1 MCGWVKL
8 YRSLLDEEWYGN
20 VNDRLV
26 FLHCLLRANY
36 KALEW
41 KGETVPRGSFVTTIR
56 SLAEEVGIPVRTL
69 RVSLARL
76 SGAHKLAHKLT
87 HKDAHKL
94 LVETR
99 TKWTFIT
106 ITDYDSYQGIE
117 QQARTNFSEERAQTH
132 AQSDAQTH
140 AQSKEDIRISTT
152 TAPAR
157 VCAHEGDG
165 DGIDADIRELRGSQ
179 VWLEQIMMKHRILPG
194 ELDGLFSDFA
204 SECRCNGLKAHIDLN
219 DAKRHFNAWLRIIKE
234 KEDGKTNW
242 RDSERNVRDA
252 QREAILRTMQVVA
265 GTAEVDR
272 DVQKPF

>member
-1 MCGWVKL
+1 
-8 YRSLLDEEWYGN
+8 
-20 VNDRLV
+20 
-26 FLHCLLRANY
+26 
-36 KALEW
+36 
-41 KGETVPRGSFVTTIR
+41 VP
-56 SLAEEVGIPVRTL
+56 
-69 RVSLARL
+69 
-76 SGAHKLAHKLT
+76 
-87 HKDAHKL
+87 HKL

-99 TKWTFIT
+99 TKWTLVT
-106 ITDYDSYQGIE
+106 VCDYDSYQGGE
-117 QQARTNFSEERAQTH
+117 QQARTNFSDASAQT
-132 AQSDAQTH
+132 SAQTS
-140 AQSKEDIRISTT
+140 ALIKEDIRISTT

-157 VCAHEGDG
+157 VCAREGDC

-194 ELDGLFSDFA
+194 ELDGLFADFA
-204 SECRCNGLKAHIDLN
+204 AECRCNGLKAHIDLN